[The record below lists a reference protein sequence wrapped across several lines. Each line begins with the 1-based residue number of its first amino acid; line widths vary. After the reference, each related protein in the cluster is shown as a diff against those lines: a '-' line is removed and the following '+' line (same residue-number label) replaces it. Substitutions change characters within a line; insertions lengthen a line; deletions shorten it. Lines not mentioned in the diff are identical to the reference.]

1 MVAERNA
8 SRVLVIFGIVIQLIY
23 NIFFIF
29 LFIIYLIAIALV
41 AVFDPLDPQ
50 LILASNLMGS
60 LALSILAGTI
70 FFILW
75 IIFLIKPS
83 KLKIGLIITGIIAI
97 ILCGVLPGY
106 FSYLLTGTPVPDIYT
121 IIILLGAIP
130 GLLALVAGLIAKET
144 MVA

>member
-29 LFIIYLIAIALV
+29 LFVIYLVAIAFV
-41 AVFDPLDPQ
+41 AIFDPLDPQ
-50 LILASNLMGS
+50 LVMASNLMGS

-106 FSYLLTGTPVPDIYT
+106 FSYLLTGTPAPDIYT
-121 IIILLGAIP
+121 IIILLGAVP

>member
-29 LFIIYLIAIALV
+29 LFVIYLVAIAFV

-50 LILASNLMGS
+50 LVMASNLMGS

-121 IIILLGAIP
+121 IIILLGAVP

>member
-8 SRVLVIFGIVIQLIY
+8 SRALVIIGIIIQLIY
-23 NIFFIF
+23 NIFFVF
-29 LFIIYLIAIALV
+29 LFVIYLVAIALV

-50 LILASNLMGS
+50 LALAGNLMGS
-60 LALSILAGTI
+60 LALSFLVGTI
-70 FFILW
+70 LFILW

-97 ILCGVLPGY
+97 ILCGILPGY
-106 FSYLLTGTPVPDIYT
+106 FAYLLTGTPVPDIYT

-130 GLLALVAGLIAKET
+130 GLLALIAGLIAKET

>member
-8 SRVLVIFGIVIQLIY
+8 SRALVIIGIVIQLIY

-29 LFIIYLIAIALV
+29 LFVIYLVAIALV

-50 LILASNLMGS
+50 LVLAGNLMGS

-130 GLLALVAGLIAKET
+130 GLLALIGGLIAKET

>member
-29 LFIIYLIAIALV
+29 LFVIYLIGIALV

-50 LILASNLMGS
+50 LVMASNLMGS

>member
-23 NIFFIF
+23 NIFFVF
-29 LFIIYLIAIALV
+29 LFVIYLVAIAFV

-50 LILASNLMGS
+50 LALAGNLMGS
-60 LALSILAGTI
+60 LGLSFLVGTI

-97 ILCGVLPGY
+97 ILCGLLPGY
-106 FSYLLTGTPVPDIYT
+106 FSYLLTGTPTPDIYT

-130 GLLALVAGLIAKET
+130 GLLALIAGLIAKET

>member
-29 LFIIYLIAIALV
+29 LFIIYLIGIALV

-50 LILASNLMGS
+50 LVLASNLMGS

-83 KLKIGLIITGIIAI
+83 KLKIGLIITGIIA
-97 ILCGVLPGY
+97 
-106 FSYLLTGTPVPDIYT
+106 
-121 IIILLGAIP
+121 
-130 GLLALVAGLIAKET
+130 
-144 MVA
+144 

>member
-29 LFIIYLIAIALV
+29 LFVIYLVAIAFV

-50 LILASNLMGS
+50 LVMASNLMGS

-121 IIILLGAIP
+121 LIILLGAVP